1 MTNTI
6 SQDLQRIPLAHAYR
20 LLNHGPLVLLSTTDG
35 SSPDVSTVAWSKPCR
50 KNPPRFQLTVGT
62 SHRTYKNLART
73 GVVGIN
79 IPTADLVE
87 LVLYCGRTSGNH
99 VDKIA
104 ARSIEL
110 RPGEELTGLP
120 LIASC
125 AAWLECRVLPEC
137 LEAGTSD
144 LTVEAV
150 AATCRVGVL
159 SPEYSWNVEAFP
171 TLHHL
176 GGTRFMVGERM
187 ITVE

>member
-1 MTNTI
+1 MTI
-6 SQDLQRIPLAHAYR
+6 SPDLQPIPLPWAYR

-35 SSPDVSTVAWSKPCR
+35 STPDVSTVAWSKPCR
-50 KNPPRFQLTVGT
+50 KDPPQFCLTVGT

-73 GVVGIN
+73 GIVGIN
-79 IPTADLVE
+79 IPTADLAD
-87 LVLYCGRTSGNH
+87 LVLYCGRNSGDD
-99 VDKIA
+99 VDKVS

-110 RPGEELTGLP
+110 RPGEELTELP

-150 AATCRVGVL
+150 AASCRAGVL

-187 ITVE
+187 MTVE